1 MQSRRIRSAA
11 LIALAAGA
19 IAVPA
24 TSANAANAPIV
35 AGASFARTIPFIDGT
50 IYAFECHAVAA
61 GAVSTSIDSCSL
73 NNYGAPPSTSSGSI
87 ATTNEAVSVPVAT
100 YRVCWTAS
108 ARYSDG
114 TSQSTSGCTISS
126 SVAGAG

>member
-1 MQSRRIRSAA
+1 MHLRSAVLVA
-11 LIALAAGA
+11 LTAGALAMPAAPAGA
-19 IAVPA
+19 A
-24 TSANAANAPIV
+24 TTPLV

-50 IYAFECHAVAA
+50 IYAFECHASAP

-73 NNYGAPPSTSSGSI
+73 NSYAAPPSTSSGSV
-87 ATTNEAVSVPVAT
+87 ATTSEAVSVPVAT

-126 SVAGAG
+126 SVGGAG